1 MTRIEFLGET
11 QAVNNYR
18 SNNSPYSFVMTKI
31 PNVNGVAGSEQEAGI
46 VIALHEVSV
55 QKMREREA
63 SCIALYQRV
72 SMAHAT

>member
-55 QKMREREA
+55 QKMREGEG
-63 SCIALYQRV
+63 SCFTLYQRV
-72 SMAHAT
+72 PMAHAT